1 MKGPTKLHKLA
12 TGAMAIVAL
21 IAIGTATGCST
32 TSSTSSA
39 TPSPSSP
46 GTSGNEPSKNASE
59 SNTPSVG
66 PSGSVEVDDLRWR
79 LDHASTATTI
89 GEPSSGL
96 GAKANGIFVVVTLHV
111 TNKKSE
117 SVTLTSGA
125 ISLVAGKKTY
135 STDSSAETALVGQ
148 GGKTFLIETLG
159 PGVSLTGKTGFDV
172 APSVL
177 HQHPQL
183 RFNELGIGTTHGYI
197 ALPPL
202 SGE

>member
-1 MKGPTKLHKLA
+1 MTLRNNVRTVVAVLA
-12 TGAMAIVAL
+12 FAVTL
-21 IAIGTATGCST
+21 TGCAT
-32 TSSTSSA
+32 TPTSSSS
-39 TPSPSSP
+39 SGGGSS
-46 GTSGNEPSKNASE
+46 GGNDPTKNASE
-59 SNTPSVG
+59 NNTPSVG

-79 LDHASTATTI
+79 LDHASTTTTI

-111 TNKKSE
+111 TNNKSE

-135 STDSSAETALVGQ
+135 STDSSAETALIGQ

-159 PGVSLTGKTGFDV
+159 PGVSLAGKTAFDV

-183 RFNELGIGTTHGYI
+183 RFNELGLGTTHGYI
-197 ALPPL
+197 TLPSLP
-202 SGE
+202 G